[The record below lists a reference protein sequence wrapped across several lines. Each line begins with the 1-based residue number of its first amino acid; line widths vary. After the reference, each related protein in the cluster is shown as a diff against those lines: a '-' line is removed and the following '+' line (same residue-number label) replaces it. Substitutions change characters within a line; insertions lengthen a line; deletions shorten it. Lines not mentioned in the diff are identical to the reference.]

1 MYQVVPL
8 CCMAAAA
15 TENYTLSL
23 HDALPIL
30 NPAWSPAD
38 TEAAS
43 AILAMDTSPQ
53 FTAMSAWAPPEP
65 SFEVVKVAALWSG
78 RPSGREGV
86 VMTWTEAEAPAARV
100 AEP

>member
-1 MYQVVPL
+1 MPL
-8 CCMAAAA
+8 LVSE
-15 TENYTLSL
+15 TV
-23 HDALPIL
+23 

-65 SFEVVKVAALWSG
+65 SLEVVKVAALCRLGHSVL
-78 RPSGREGV
+78 SV
-86 VMTWTEAEAPAARV
+86 VVTTWTEAEAPAARV
-100 AEP
+100 AGP